1 MENQHGVDNS
11 NALNYLKEDIRL
23 LRSRSLG
30 RHATHL
36 HREDDER
43 CVTTLK
49 WLRKRL
55 CLTRRYGGIIN

>member
-11 NALNYLKEDIRL
+11 NAFLCL

-36 HREDDER
+36 HMEGDER

-55 CLTRRYGGIIN
+55 CLTQRYGGIID

>member
-11 NALNYLKEDIRL
+11 NAFLCL

-30 RHATHL
+30 CHATHL
-36 HREDDER
+36 HMEG

>member
-1 MENQHGVDNS
+1 MENQHSVENS
-11 NALNYLKEDIRL
+11 NALLCL

-30 RHATHL
+30 RH
-36 HREDDER
+36 REGDKR

-55 CLTRRYGGIIN
+55 CLTRRYGEIIN

>member
-1 MENQHGVDNS
+1 MENQHGVDDS
-11 NALNYLKEDIRL
+11 NALNYLKEDIQVCKYA
-23 LRSRSLG
+23 LG

-36 HREDDER
+36 HREGDER

>member
-23 LRSRSLG
+23 LRSRSLR

-43 CVTTLK
+43 
-49 WLRKRL
+49 
-55 CLTRRYGGIIN
+55 